1 MLEYELQLTIFAG
14 RPFTV
19 NWLKLEDVEAIE
31 WKAEWYEGID
41 LRSSPPEKL
50 EQFLGVALKGILIGI
65 NRGAY
70 AVSDEWNRL
79 LQTTSSLRLRT
90 SLGRCGEGN
99 SNSPCAEIAVC

>member
-79 LQTTSSLRLRT
+79 LPDYKFTQVEDFVRKVW
-90 SLGRCGEGN
+90 GGK
-99 SNSPCAEIAVC
+99 